1 MIIYNETFVIDE
13 EIHQQW
19 LGWMKD
25 NHIPN
30 VIGTGDFQSFQI
42 LKVLNSPNEGV
53 TYCIQYFT
61 DDIEKYENFMLYHLN
76 PLHITHNQT
85 FENRF
90 VLFNTL
96 MQQIN

>member
-1 MIIYNETFVIDE
+1 MIVYNETFVIDE
-13 EIHQQW
+13 EIHNQW
-19 LGWMKD
+19 LAWMKE
-25 NHIPN
+25 NHIAK
-30 VIGTGDFQSFQI
+30 VLETGDFGSYQI

-61 DDIEKYENFMLYHLN
+61 NDIEKYEHFMLYHMN
-76 PLHITHNQT
+76 PMHIAHNQA

-96 MQQIN
+96 MEQIS